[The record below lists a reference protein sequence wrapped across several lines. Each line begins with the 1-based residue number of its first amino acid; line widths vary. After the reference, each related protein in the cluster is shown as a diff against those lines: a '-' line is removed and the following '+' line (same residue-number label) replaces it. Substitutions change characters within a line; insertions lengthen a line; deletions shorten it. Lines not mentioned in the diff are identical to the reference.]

1 MGELSDAR
9 DLVRQRA
16 APGPTRQEG
25 RTDMTKR
32 RKLRELLAGQELIVV
47 PGVYD
52 GISATLVGKL
62 GFPAAYMTGA
72 GVCASGFGLPDIGL
86 LTLTEMAE
94 RAAVLAGLLEVPLI
108 ADADTGYGSPIN
120 VIRTVREYEH
130 AGVAA
135 IQLEDQV
142 FPKRCGHLAGKQVI
156 PADEFA
162 RVLQA
167 AIEARRDPD
176 TVIIA
181 RTDAR
186 APLGIEEAIRRAHRY
201 AQLGADVIFVEAPR
215 DVEEIEQIAAQVDA
229 PLLLNIVPGG
239 LTPELDHARLAEL
252 GYRIAIHPG
261 VALAAIVTAAVQALS
276 GLRERAPSLDAPA
289 SPEGF
294 FDLFGLVT
302 WDELGQRYSDDH
314 DQQR

>member
-1 MGELSDAR
+1 MPEAE
-9 DLVRQRA
+9 
-16 APGPTRQEG
+16 PTAVQP
-25 RTDMTKR
+25 TKCR
-32 RKLRELLAGQELIVV
+32 RLRELLAGEQLIVA

-62 GFPAAYMTGA
+62 GFSAAYMTGA

-215 DVEEIEQIAAQVDA
+215 SVEEIEQIAAQVDA

-239 LTPELDHARLAEL
+239 LTPEIDHARLAEL

-261 VALAAIVTAAVQALS
+261 VSLVAVVPAAVQALS
-276 GLRERAPSLDAPA
+276 GLRERTPSLDAPA

-314 DQQR
+314 DQPR